1 MAKNVALYRKRY
13 VPAEII
19 HLKDDE
25 ILLQNEDV
33 LVTKWKVLKPK
44 KEFDNGYSC
53 YFLKE
58 GYKVSK
64 FMQQDRLIYHY
75 CDIIET
81 EYQEETNAYVFT
93 DLLVDVIVRED
104 GKSEILDMTELADA
118 LAEGVITKEI
128 AEKALRQLDCLLQ
141 MIYKGEFPELLANFE
156 SR

>member
-64 FMQQDRLIYHY
+64 FMQQERLIYHY

-141 MIYKGEFPELLANFE
+141 VIYKGEFPKLLANFE